1 MSKHRLVPFGLA
13 AFVAVVLMAVGFA
26 ASGAAAPQATFKA
39 GLVSDVGRFNDKGFN
54 QNQLVGLKRVAK
66 ALKIQYR
73 AVESRSAGDYLPNM
87 ASLARSGYNIV
98 ISAGFLLA
106 PATEDVADQFPN
118 TKFAITDMSVAG
130 FTRKHSNIEG
140 LTYATQQNSYLI
152 GCLAAHVAAAQGKK
166 NISVVG
172 GLKIPPVDTFLAGYK
187 AGAAKCVPG
196 TTVQIGYSQ
205 DFIDQAKCKS
215 IAQNQLD
222 AGSQV
227 VFGVAG
233 PCGLGALDA
242 AKEAGKWAVGV
253 DVDQSYLGPHILT
266 SAVKRVDTGIF
277 LAVKG
282 AKSGKGYK
290 GGGNL
295 VFNLKNGGVALGKF
309 SKKAK
314 LKKAW
319 LTQINT
325 LKKQIISRQDQAAAH
340 GRLRVVRILGQRAG
354 SLRARPFLPGKGA
367 AHFPGAP
374 LDLRLVNA

>member
-187 AGAAKCVPG
+187 AGAQKCVPG

-325 LKKQIISRQDQAAAH
+325 LKKQIIS
-340 GRLRVVRILGQRAG
+340 GKIKPPLTVGGQ
-354 SLRARPFLPGKGA
+354 
-367 AHFPGAP
+367 
-374 LDLRLVNA
+374 

>member
-1 MSKHRLVPFGLA
+1 LSKKRLLPFGLA
-13 AFVAVVLMAVGFA
+13 ALVAVLCTAVGFVS
-26 ASGAAAPQATFKA
+26 SGTAAPQATFKA

-54 QNQLVGLKRVAK
+54 QNQLVGLKRAAK
-66 ALKIQYR
+66 QLKIQYR

-87 ASLARSGYNIV
+87 ASLARSGFNIV
-98 ISAGFLLA
+98 ISAGFLLND
-106 PATEDVADQFPN
+106 ATEQVAQQFSN
-118 TKFAITDMSVAG
+118 TKFAITDYSVSN
-130 FTRKHSNIEG
+130 FKSNPTNIEG

-152 GCLAAHVAAAQGKK
+152 GCLAAHVAAAKGKK

-215 IAQNQLD
+215 VAQNQID

-242 AKEAGKWAVGV
+242 AKEAGRWAVGV
-253 DVDQSYLGPHILT
+253 DVDQSYLGTHILT
-266 SAVKRVDTGIF
+266 SAVKRVDVGIY

-282 AKSGKGYK
+282 AKNGKGYK
-290 GGGNL
+290 GGHDV
-295 VFNLKNGGVALGKF
+295 VFNLKNGGVSLGKF

-319 LTQINT
+319 ITQINT
-325 LKKQIISRQDQAAAH
+325 LKKQIIS
-340 GRLRVVRILGQRAG
+340 
-354 SLRARPFLPGKGA
+354 GKLKPPTSVG
-367 AHFPGAP
+367 
-374 LDLRLVNA
+374 

>member
-1 MSKHRLVPFGLA
+1 MA
-13 AFVAVVLMAVGFA
+13 A
-26 ASGAAAPQATFKA
+26 
-39 GLVSDVGRFNDKGFN
+39 
-54 QNQLVGLKRVAK
+54 
-66 ALKIQYR
+66 
-73 AVESRSAGDYLPNM
+73 
-87 ASLARSGYNIV
+87 LARSGYNIV

-106 PATEDVADQFPN
+106 DATEQVAQQFPN
-118 TKFAITDMSVAG
+118 TKFAITDYSIAN
-130 FTRKHSNIEG
+130 FKSNPTNIEG

-152 GCLAAHVAAAQGKK
+152 GCLAAHVAASRGKK

-172 GLKIPPVDTFLAGYK
+172 GVKIPPVDTFLAGYK

-196 TTVQIGYSQ
+196 TAVQIGYSQ
-205 DFIDQAKCKS
+205 DFIDPAKCKQV
-215 IAQNQLD
+215 AENQID

-242 AKEAGKWAVGV
+242 AKERGRWAVGV

-282 AKSGKGYK
+282 AKSGTGYR
-290 GGGNL
+290 GGHDL

-309 SKKAK
+309 SKKAH

-319 LTQINT
+319 IAQIAV
-325 LKKQIISRQDQAAAH
+325 LKRQIIS
-340 GRLRVVRILGQRAG
+340 
-354 SLRARPFLPGKGA
+354 GKIK
-367 AHFPGAP
+367 PP
-374 LDLRLVNA
+374 LTVGGG

>member
-1 MSKHRLVPFGLA
+1 LSKKRLLPLGLA
-13 AFVAVVLMAVGFA
+13 ALAAALCTAVGFVSSGTA
-26 ASGAAAPQATFKA
+26 ARQATFKA
-39 GLVSDVGRFNDKGFN
+39 ALVSDVGRFNDKGFN
-54 QNQLVGLKRVAK
+54 QNQLVGLKLAARK
-66 ALKIQYR
+66 LKIQYR
-73 AVESRSAGDYLPNM
+73 AVESRSASDYLPNM
-87 ASLARSGYNIV
+87 ASLARAGYNIV

-106 PATEDVADQFPN
+106 DATEDVADQFPN

-130 FTRKHSNIEG
+130 FKRKHSNIEG

-152 GCLAAHVAAAQGKK
+152 GCLAAHVAASRGKK

-172 GLKIPPVDTFLAGYK
+172 GVKIPPVDAFLAGYK
-187 AGAAKCVPG
+187 AGAAKCVNG

-205 DFIDQAKCKS
+205 DFIDQAKCKQV
-215 IAQNQLD
+215 AENQLD

-242 AKEAGKWAVGV
+242 AKERGRWAVGV

-282 AKSGKGYK
+282 AKTGKGYK
-290 GGGNL
+290 GGGDL
-295 VFNLKNGGVALGKF
+295 VFNLKNRGVGLGKF
-309 SKKAK
+309 SKRAH

-319 LTQINT
+319 IAQIAL
-325 LKKQIISRQDQAAAH
+325 LKKQIIS
-340 GRLRVVRILGQRAG
+340 
-354 SLRARPFLPGKGA
+354 GKIKPPVTVG
-367 AHFPGAP
+367 
-374 LDLRLVNA
+374 

>member
-1 MSKHRLVPFGLA
+1 LSKKRLLPLGLA
-13 AFVAVVLMAVGFA
+13 GLVAALCTAVGFVS
-26 ASGAAAPQATFKA
+26 SGTAAPQATFKA

-54 QNQLVGLKRVAK
+54 QLQLVGIKKAAK

-87 ASLARSGYNIV
+87 ASLARSGFNIV

-106 PATEDVADQFPN
+106 DATEQVADQFPN

-130 FTRKHSNIEG
+130 FKKPHSNIEG

-152 GCLAAHVAAAQGKK
+152 GCLAAHVAAARGNK

-172 GLKIPPVDTFLAGYK
+172 GVKIPPVDTFLAGYK
-187 AGAAKCVPG
+187 AGAQKCVPG

-215 IAQNQLD
+215 VAQNQLD

-242 AKEAGKWAVGV
+242 AKEAGRWAVGV

-266 SAVKRVDTGIF
+266 SAVKRVDQGIF

-282 AKSGKGYK
+282 AKTGKGYK

-319 LTQINT
+319 ITQINT
-325 LKKQIISRQDQAAAH
+325 LKRQIIA
-340 GRLRVVRILGQRAG
+340 GKLRPPTVV
-354 SLRARPFLPGKGA
+354 PG
-367 AHFPGAP
+367 
-374 LDLRLVNA
+374 

>member
-1 MSKHRLVPFGLA
+1 LSKHRLLPFGLA
-13 AFVAVVLMAVGFA
+13 SLVAVVLAAVGFV
-26 ASGAAAPQATFKA
+26 ASGTAAPQATFKA

-54 QNQLVGLKRVAK
+54 QNQLTGMKKAAK
-66 ALKIQYR
+66 QLKIQYR

-106 PATEDVADQFPN
+106 DATESVAQQFPN
-118 TKFAITDMSVAG
+118 TKFAITDYSVAN
-130 FTRKHSNIEG
+130 FKSHPSNIEG

-152 GCLAAHVAAAQGKK
+152 GCLAAHVAQARGTK

-215 IAQNQLD
+215 VAQNQLD

-242 AKEAGKWAVGV
+242 AKEAGRWAVGV

-290 GGGNL
+290 RGGDL
-295 VFNLKNGGVALGKF
+295 VFNLRNGGVSLGKI
-309 SKKAK
+309 SKRAKIKA
-314 LKKAW
+314 AW
-319 LTQINT
+319 TKQINT
-325 LKKQIISRQDQAAAH
+325 LKRQII
-340 GRLRVVRILGQRAG
+340 AG
-354 SLRARPFLPGKGA
+354 KIKPPTSVG
-367 AHFPGAP
+367 
-374 LDLRLVNA
+374 

>member
-54 QNQLVGLKRVAK
+54 QNQLTGMKKAAK
-66 ALKIQYR
+66 VLKIQYR

-87 ASLARSGYNIV
+87 SSLARSGYNIV

-106 PATEDVADQFPN
+106 DATEDVADQFPN

-130 FTRKHSNIEG
+130 FKRKHSNIEG

-152 GCLAAHVAAAQGKK
+152 GCLAAHVAAARGNK

-172 GLKIPPVDTFLAGYK
+172 GVKIPPVDTFLAGYK
-187 AGAAKCVPG
+187 AGAQKCVPG

-215 IAQNQLD
+215 VAQNQLD

-242 AKEAGKWAVGV
+242 AKEAGRWAVGV

-266 SAVKRVDTGIF
+266 SAVKRVDQGIF
-277 LAVKG
+277 LAVRG
-282 AKSGKGYK
+282 AKTGKGYK

-325 LKKQIISRQDQAAAH
+325 LKKQIIS
-340 GRLRVVRILGQRAG
+340 GKIKPPLTVGGQ
-354 SLRARPFLPGKGA
+354 
-367 AHFPGAP
+367 
-374 LDLRLVNA
+374 

>member
-1 MSKHRLVPFGLA
+1 LSKQRLLPFTLA
-13 AFVAVVLMAVGFA
+13 ALVAVVLTAVGLV
-26 ASGAAAPQATFKA
+26 ASGTAAPQATFKA
-39 GLVSDVGRFNDKGFN
+39 ALVSDVGRFNDKGFN
-54 QNQLVGLKRVAK
+54 ENQLTGLKRAAK
-66 ALKIQYR
+66 VLKIQYR

-106 PATEDVADQFPN
+106 DATEAVADQFPN
-118 TKFAITDMSVAG
+118 TKFAITDMSVTG
-130 FTRKHSNIEG
+130 FKKPHANVEG

-152 GCLAAHVAAAQGKK
+152 GCLAAHVAARSGKK

-172 GLKIPPVDTFLAGYK
+172 GVKIPPVDAFLAGYK
-187 AGAAKCVPG
+187 AGAQRCVPG

-215 IAQNQLD
+215 VAQNQLD

-253 DVDQSYLGPHILT
+253 DVDQSYLGSYILT
-266 SAVKRVDTGIF
+266 SAVKRVDVGIF

-282 AKSGKGYK
+282 AKNGQFK
-290 GGGNL
+290 GGKDL
-295 VFNLKNGGVALGKF
+295 VFNLKNSGVALGKI

-314 LKKAW
+314 IPKAW
-319 LTQINT
+319 MTQIAK
-325 LKKQIISRQDQAAAH
+325 LKTQIIK
-340 GRLRVVRILGQRAG
+340 GKLKPPTVVSGT
-354 SLRARPFLPGKGA
+354 
-367 AHFPGAP
+367 
-374 LDLRLVNA
+374 

>member
-1 MSKHRLVPFGLA
+1 LSKKRLLPFGLA
-13 AFVAVVLMAVGFA
+13 ALVAVMLTAVGFV
-26 ASGAAAPQATFKA
+26 ASGTAAPQATFKA

-54 QNQLVGLKRVAK
+54 QNQLTGLKRAAK
-66 ALKIQYR
+66 VLKIQYR
-73 AVESRSAGDYLPNM
+73 AVESRSSSDYLPNM

-98 ISAGFLLA
+98 ISAGFLLND
-106 PATEDVADQFPN
+106 ATEDVADQFPN
-118 TKFAITDMSVAG
+118 TKFAITDYSVLA
-130 FTRKHSNIEG
+130 FKRKHTNIEG

-152 GCLAAHVAAAQGKK
+152 GCLAAHMAAARGKK

-172 GLKIPPVDTFLAGYK
+172 GIKIPPVDTFLAGYR
-187 AGAAKCVPG
+187 AGAQKCVRG

-215 IAQNQLD
+215 VAVNQID

-242 AKEAGKWAVGV
+242 AKERGRWAVGV
-253 DVDQSYLGPHILT
+253 DVDQSFLGSHILT

-282 AKSGKGYK
+282 AKTGKGYK
-290 GGGNL
+290 AGSDL
-295 VFNLKNGGVALGKF
+295 VFNLKNGGVGLGKF

-314 LKKAW
+314 IKKAW
-319 LTQINT
+319 ITQMNT
-325 LKKQIISRQDQAAAH
+325 LKKQII
-340 GRLRVVRILGQRAG
+340 AG
-354 SLRARPFLPGKGA
+354 KIKPPTSVG
-367 AHFPGAP
+367 
-374 LDLRLVNA
+374 